1 MKITDVQAHLLA
13 IPLKEVDF
21 PAPWVWG
28 GFNQIIV
35 EIQTDEGI
43 TGYGEAFGY
52 GIPQAVAA
60 AIQYGLRPTLIGADP
75 RMISHLHDRMLKE
88 NHIYG
93 RYGVT
98 IFAISGI
105 DIALWDIAGQCAN
118 LPLYRLLG
126 GTDREKVPAY
136 ASLVRYGNRD
146 ELKAAILHARRAGS
160 RMIKL
165 HQLDGESLKIFRSV
179 AGEEI
184 GLTVDVNCAWTAKEA
199 LAKAREFAPYRL
211 DWLEEPIF
219 PPEDFRSLHRLGA
232 LTGIPLAS
240 GENACTVFQFQA
252 MLEAEAV
259 TYIQPSV
266 IKVGGIT
273 EWRKVATLAEL
284 HNAIITPHSPYF
296 GPGLVA
302 TIHLAA
308 THRLT
313 EWMEYLYVSLE
324 TSVFQEPPKFENGYL
339 RVPQGPGLG
348 LKIDP
353 AVIREYRRPFSAS

>member
-35 EIQTDEGI
+35 EVRTDEGI

-52 GIPQAVAA
+52 GIPVAVAS
-60 AIQYGLRPTLIGADP
+60 AINKGLKPALIGADP
-75 RMISHLHDRMLKE
+75 RDILSLHDRMLKE
-88 NHIYG
+88 NHLYG
-93 RYGVT
+93 RYGIT
-98 IFAISGI
+98 IFAISGV

-126 GTDREKVPAY
+126 GTSKERVPAY
-136 ASLVRYGNRD
+136 ASLVRYSRQAD
-146 ELKAAILHARRAGS
+146 LKTAALHAKRAGAK
-160 RMIKL
+160 MIKL
-165 HQLDGESLKIFRSV
+165 HQIDAESLRTFRKA
-179 AGEEI
+179 AGDEI
-184 GLTVDVNCAWTAKEA
+184 GLTVDVNCAWSFQQA
-199 LAKAREFAPYRL
+199 LEKALEFSPFRL

-219 PPEDFRSLHRLGA
+219 PPEDFKSLARLGA
-232 LTGIPLAS
+232 LSGMPLAS
-240 GENACTVFQFQA
+240 GENACTVFQFQE
-252 MLEAEAV
+252 MLEKEAV

-284 HNAIITPHSPYF
+284 YNAVIAPHSPYF
-296 GPGLVA
+296 GPGLLA
-302 TIHLAA
+302 TIHLVA
-308 THRLT
+308 THPLAQ
-313 EWMEYLYVSLE
+313 WVEYLYVNLE
-324 TSVFQEPPKFENGYL
+324 ASVFQDPPRFANGYL

-353 AVIREYRRPFSAS
+353 AVIREYKRPF